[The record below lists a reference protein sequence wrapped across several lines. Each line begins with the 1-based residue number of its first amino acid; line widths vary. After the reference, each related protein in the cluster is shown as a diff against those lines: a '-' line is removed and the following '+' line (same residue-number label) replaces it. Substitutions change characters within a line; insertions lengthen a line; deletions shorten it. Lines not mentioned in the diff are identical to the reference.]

1 MQDPKWRL
9 FKEPTES
16 DLNISLGMAFL
27 LSDSSILQRRLTPG
41 LGQTTSRAFF
51 WGWGVGVGQ
60 RDKQTVKAL
69 VPKIQLSP

>member
-1 MQDPKWRL
+1 MQDSKWRL

-27 LSDSSILQRRLTPG
+27 LSDSSILKRRLTPG
-41 LGQTTSRAFF
+41 LGQRTSRAFF
-51 WGWGVGVGQ
+51 GGVGVGQ